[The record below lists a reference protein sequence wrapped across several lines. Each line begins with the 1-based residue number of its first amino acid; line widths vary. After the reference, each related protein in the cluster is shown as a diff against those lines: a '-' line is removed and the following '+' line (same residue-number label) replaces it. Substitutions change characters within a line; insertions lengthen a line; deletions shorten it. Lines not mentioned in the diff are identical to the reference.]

1 MAVYTE
7 GKDVEKGSEEWTD
20 ADPRS
25 GVRSGCREDH
35 THYIDARMGGL
46 LHHECGY
53 RNDGSYLLTARF
65 MGVGSSL
72 GAANYICACP
82 VLVSN
87 LALWMRSTSPRC
99 GFGIGDLFQI
109 QIISAVA

>member
-7 GKDVEKGSEEWTD
+7 GKDVETGSEEWTD

-65 MGVGSSL
+65 MGAEDEDAKKELAAKFIRGGKLHLCLSRPCVEL
-72 GAANYICACP
+72 GIFLN
-82 VLVSN
+82 
-87 LALWMRSTSPRC
+87 
-99 GFGIGDLFQI
+99 I
-109 QIISAVA
+109 QIISTVA